1 MAILVGLFIA
11 ALLYSSVGHA
21 GASGYLAIMALAD
34 LPPATLRPTAL
45 VLNLFVGTIG
55 TLRFARAGYFSW
67 RTLWP
72 FLLGSVPFAFLGG
85 GIDLPGEWYKRLVG
99 LVLLVAAVRLGLGSV
114 RPDDQKQ
121 KATPPPVLLS
131 IALGALIGFLAGL
144 TGTGGGIFLTPL
156 LLFAGWAGT
165 RQSGGVSV
173 AFILANST
181 AGLLA
186 NPLSLQQLPSEIWT
200 WVLVVVAGGL
210 IGTELGTRRAS
221 IPVMRRLLGIVLLIA
236 GAKLIFLA

>member
-1 MAILVGLFIA
+1 MAILVGLFSA

-85 GIDLPGEWYKRLVG
+85 GIDLPGQWYKRLVG
-99 LVLLVAAVRLGLGSV
+99 LVLLVAAIRLGLGRV

>member
-85 GIDLPGEWYKRLVG
+85 GIDLPGQWYKRLVG
-99 LVLLVAAVRLGLGSV
+99 LVLLVAAARLGLGQV
-114 RPDDQKQ
+114 GPDDQKQ